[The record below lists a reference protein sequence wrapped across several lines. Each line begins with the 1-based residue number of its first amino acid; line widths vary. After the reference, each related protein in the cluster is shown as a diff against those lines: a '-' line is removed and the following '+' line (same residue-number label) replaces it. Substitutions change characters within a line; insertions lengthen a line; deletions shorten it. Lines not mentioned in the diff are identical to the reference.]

1 MAHDARIEELSDS
14 SDPDPPEDDVEDFAP
29 ALIRPSDIPTP
40 NSQQPPS
47 QQSPPEYKH
56 YQCIYPLY
64 FDTARSRA
72 EGRRVNKELA
82 VENPLA
88 REIVDAVQL
97 LGLKTVFEPGK
108 MHPKDWANPGR
119 VRVLVKEG
127 GRARSGKVKNSE
139 SYTLC
144 AQGGCMM
151 GWGADWRVEHHL
163 YTLISAHL
171 KAHPT
176 TAESPLRLRI
186 QGMPPPNGPVPPP
199 AVPRGWKMGTVL
211 PLHSPA
217 LSGGGVSENML
228 KDVMQE
234 MQGAGQGR
242 GTGGMAQMLQGMGGG
257 GGAVDGPAAGG
268 KRRREKEGKKK

>member
-1 MAHDARIEELSDS
+1 
-14 SDPDPPEDDVEDFAP
+14 
-29 ALIRPSDIPTP
+29 
-40 NSQQPPS
+40 
-47 QQSPPEYKH
+47 
-56 YQCIYPLY
+56 
-64 FDTARSRA
+64 
-72 EGRRVNKELA
+72 
-82 VENPLA
+82 LA

-127 GRARSGKVKNSE
+127 GKARSGKVKNSVPAY
-139 SYTLC
+139 SRVRARL
-144 AQGGCMM
+144 
-151 GWGADWRVEHHL
+151 ADVICDLEHHL
-163 YTLISAHL
+163 YTLVSAHL

-199 AVPRGWKMGTVL
+199 AVPRGWKMGSIL
-211 PLHSPA
+211 PLHSSA
-217 LSGGGVSENML
+217 LSGGGVSENIL

-234 MQGAGQGR
+234 MQGAGQG
-242 GTGGMAQMLQGMGGG
+242 GGMGGMAQMLQGMGGG
-257 GGAVDGPAAGG
+257 GGGGGGGAIDGPAAGG